1 MKIFTAGGAILLFFI
16 LILGCSKAPGIGGRA
31 QIKGKFNAKF
41 YSDPQ
46 MTALAGIGVLAD
58 ERVYLIYGNE
68 KTAYD
73 DDTRTSY
80 DGSFQFNYLR
90 PGKYVVF
97 VYENCYPCASLQKEK
112 LFEIE
117 ITGKDEVLD
126 LGEILLNKVH

>member
-1 MKIFTAGGAILLFFI
+1 MFVVGGSIALFLL
-16 LILGCSKAPGIGGRA
+16 LCQGCTKAPGIGGRSL
-31 QIKGKFNAKF
+31 IKGKLTARF
-41 YSDPQ
+41 YADSQ
-46 MTALAGIGVLAD
+46 MTALAGVGILAD
-58 ERVYLIYGNE
+58 ERVYIIYGNE

-97 VYENCYPCASLQKEK
+97 VYENCFPCASLQKEK

-126 LGEILLNKVH
+126 LGEIVLNKVH